1 MSGNVECGRRRQEL
15 KNLYRGPNLRRCL
28 RAADPPERRRA
39 SALAVRSGSL
49 WYWKNNHN
57 DDGDDDDD
65 DNDIDNDNNN
75 NNNNNNSDKRDTIER
90 KW

>member
-1 MSGNVECGRRRQEL
+1 M
-15 KNLYRGPNLRRCL
+15 
-28 RAADPPERRRA
+28 RRA

-57 DDGDDDDD
+57 DDDDDD
-65 DNDIDNDNNN
+65 DND
-75 NNNNNNSDKRDTIER
+75 KCDTIER